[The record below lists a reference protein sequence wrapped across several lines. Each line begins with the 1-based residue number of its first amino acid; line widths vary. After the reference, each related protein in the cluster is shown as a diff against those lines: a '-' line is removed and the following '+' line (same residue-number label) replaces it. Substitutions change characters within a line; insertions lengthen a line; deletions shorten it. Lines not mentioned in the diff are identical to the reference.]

1 MKQAKLKPYFG
12 AWVVETNGV
21 LFPKMFTDKKEAQQV
36 VNHINERV
44 QNKK

>member
-21 LFPKMFTDKKEAQQV
+21 LFPKMFTNKKEAQQI
-36 VNHINERV
+36 VNQINERTT
-44 QNKK
+44 K

>member
-21 LFPKMFTDKKEAQQV
+21 LFPKMFKNKKEAQQI
-36 VNHINERV
+36 VNQINERAD
-44 QNKK
+44 K

>member
-21 LFPKMFTDKKEAQQV
+21 LFPKMFTNKKEAQQI
-36 VNHINERV
+36 VNQINERAA
-44 QNKK
+44 K

>member
-21 LFPKMFTDKKEAQQV
+21 LFTKMFKNKKEAQQI
-36 VNHINERV
+36 VNQINERET
-44 QNKK
+44 K